1 MHARKNIVQPGD
13 SPRRTRSLA
22 PGAGRSG
29 DPSRCAPLDGARRAA
44 DRCPAAP
51 AGFLHRQCRAAGHA
65 RRPGGQCSHV
75 ANGHFRVCRCV
86 CRHADPGRPAR
97 RPVRPPARF
106 HLRHAGVRRVV
117 GAVRAGHVPRC
128 AGGRP
133 PAAGADRRRHG
144 AAAAGNDPRPFSRAR
159 EEPRSGP
166 VRGRLRDGR
175 RGRTGPGGRTGGRRL
190 VRPGLAQRFPG
201 QSTRR
206 RPGRARHADAGAR
219 GPRPRPA
226 CW

>member
-1 MHARKNIVQPGD
+1 MPERILSSQG
-13 SPRRTRSLA
+13 TLLA
-22 PGAGRSG
+22 EPAALPQGAGRSG

-144 AAAAGNDPRPFSRAR
+144 AAAAGNDPRPFPAHEKNRALGLYGAVFGMAAVAGQGLGAHWW
-159 EEPRSGP
+159 PP
-166 VRGRLRDGR
+166 
-175 RGRTGPGGRTGGRRL
+175 TGS
-190 VRPGLAQRFPG
+190 AW
-201 QSTRR
+201 
-206 RPGRARHADAGAR
+206 AGAAFSWSIYPSSPWPCP
-219 GPRPRPA
+219 PR
-226 CW
+226 